1 MIDLKLTDSGDID
14 MTEDISDNPK
24 CHISF
29 YIAKYTPQRI
39 SFTCIPDDINSK
51 TEKHDFQIS
60 DKKVSFEDLN
70 DIYTDLLDGKQNKDI
85 LKNVK
90 SNRVRRYL
98 YYKEYDKMQEQLL
111 DGHAWETDKLKNT
124 GKKYFR

>member
-1 MIDLKLTDSGDID
+1 MESRIKYGRGCGSNMIDLKLTDSGDID

-60 DKKVSFEDLN
+60 FQQSSHHILQELAQIFA
-70 DIYTDLLDGKQNKDI
+70 LDQSENPDNS
-85 LKNVK
+85 L
-90 SNRVRRYL
+90 
-98 YYKEYDKMQEQLL
+98 
-111 DGHAWETDKLKNT
+111 
-124 GKKYFR
+124 F